1 MFWHNIS
8 RHVYVDEAIAPVSA
22 GAAGTAQD
30 GLVIDTSGF
39 ESILFAVSLGA
50 SGTGFTGATI
60 QLQYGTLANGSDM
73 INVPVPAVTETGQTA
88 QSSVVNVPSSGASLG
103 YLSIELFRPTR
114 RYARIVV
121 TPAGGTLT
129 INGGFVLMSRGALQP
144 PVQGVNMGNVAPQVF
159 VSP

>member
-8 RHVYVDEAIAPVSA
+8 RHVYVDEAIAPVAS
-22 GAAGTAQD
+22 GAAGTAQV
-30 GLVIDTSGF
+30 GYTIDTAGF
-39 ESILFAVSLGA
+39 ESILIAVSLGA
-50 SGTGFTGATI
+50 SGVGFTGATI
-60 QLQYGTLANGSDM
+60 QLQYGTQSNGSDM
-73 INVPVPAVTETGQTA
+73 ANVPVPAVPETGQTA
-88 QSSVVNVPSSGASLG
+88 ASSVVNVPSTGQNLG
-103 YLSIELFRPTR
+103 YLAVELFRPTK

-144 PVQGVNMGNVAPQVF
+144 PSQGVNMGNVVPGVL